1 MPCCTVFHDSLHLLV
16 QANTLC
22 TLLDRFKNHLS
33 SSVVHVDNHSIYKQ
47 HVVGAV

>member
-22 TLLDRFKNHLS
+22 TLLDRFYNHLS
-33 SSVVHVDNHSIYKQ
+33 SSIVPVDNYFDYN
-47 HVVGAV
+47 AMAAA